1 MNIIPIAFAFDNN
14 LVMPACVCLSSLLMH
29 AKIDTFYDIYILHAE
44 NDLIDTEE
52 LDKVPLYYKNCRIT
66 YRSVGNTFDG
76 AFEIRGVTK
85 PTYFRLL
92 IPQLIPEYDKVI
104 YADVDIIFRLD
115 LWDVYNTDIGDNYIA
130 ATYDLGMNLG
140 DDGQKYIKSMPELA
154 IGEYIQAGFVIFNSK
169 AILDNGIIDKFL
181 GQSKRKLKYQDQ
193 DILNIVCAEKKYIL
207 SSVYNMTDYSFYY
220 LLNKNELLTGQYILP
235 YNEAIYSSNL
245 HYNGHK
251 PWKKYSTNFD
261 IWWEYYRK
269 SPFYDE
275 KFYFNFFYSK
285 LNEYDQLSLWKR
297 IKILIRFFVYGKKT
311 L

>member
-14 LVMPACVCLSSLLMH
+14 LAMPACVCISSLMLN
-29 AKIDTFYDIYILHAE
+29 AKEDTFYDIFILHAKNE
-44 NDLIDTEE
+44 LLDTEQ
-52 LDKVPLYYKNCRIT
+52 LDKLPLYYKNCTIT
-66 YRSVGNTFDG
+66 NRSVGNTFDG

-115 LWDVYNTDIGDNYIA
+115 LWNVYNTDIGDNYIA

-140 DDGQKYIKSMPELA
+140 EDGQKYIKSMPELA

-169 AILDNGIIDKFL
+169 AILENGIIDKFL
-181 GQSKRKLKYQDQ
+181 EQSKRKLKYQDQ

-207 SSVYNMTDYSFYY
+207 SSVYNMTDYSFFY
-220 LLNKNELLTGQYILP
+220 LVNKTELLTEQYAMP
-235 YNEAIYSSNL
+235 YDEAIYCSNL

-261 IWWEYYRK
+261 VWWEYYRK
-269 SPFYDE
+269 SPFFDANY
-275 KFYFNFFYSK
+275 YFNFFYEK
-285 LNEYDQLSLWKR
+285 IDEFDRLSIWKR
-297 IKILIRFFVYGKKT
+297 IKILIRYFVFGRKK
-311 L
+311 